1 MRMENILK
9 TKYYKLNK
17 ILSRLIGDMLH
28 KICDSTT
35 IKNNSMKVF
44 HLRPDSEVIDI
55 LIVNINGKFFAC
67 NNYCP
72 HRGASLSKS
81 AISYSKHRIICYL
94 HDFEYNLSTGKLENI
109 PSKWQN
115 QNSEWKKSND
125 LVIYKIIEKENNI
138 YVYIP

>member
-1 MRMENILK
+1 
-9 TKYYKLNK
+9 
-17 ILSRLIGDMLH
+17 MLH
-28 KICDSTT
+28 KICNSTT
-35 IKNNSMKVF
+35 IRNNSMKVF
-44 HLRPDSEVIDI
+44 HLRPDRKVIDI

-67 NNYCP
+67 DNYCP

-81 AISYSKHRIICYL
+81 AISSSKHRIICYL

-138 YVYIP
+138 YVDIP